1 MWYKTDEL
9 KHHGILGMHWGIRR
23 YQNKDGTLTP
33 LGRERLGISS
43 YEKDRSD
50 DIVVKKGTKVTRVTK
65 RPDPYEF
72 LDNLDNYTESD
83 FKKAQNESLKKMR
96 DNENKYGDK
105 YFSLDNV
112 RNSGRT
118 KGDEY
123 YLQWF
128 GDNGWDAHNTY
139 ITDYT
144 AAKDLN
150 IASGKKVIDALLE
163 TYGQQKVKTLL
174 TDQYVKSGKSAI
186 ATYKHM
192 SMEYTRNRQLFN
204 EVNDKLKKMGYDGI
218 EDINDL
224 DTDMPLIIF
233 DSKKNMK
240 RGKERTYDEYWKIKY
255 DEYLKSKKKR

>member
-1 MWYKTDEL
+1 MYNPNDVIAHFGVKD
-9 KHHGILGMHWGIRR
+9 MHWGIRR

-43 YEKDRSD
+43 YEKGRSD
-50 DIVVKKGTKVTRVTK
+50 DIVVKKGTRVTRVTK
-65 RPDPYEF
+65 RPDPYEY
-72 LDNLDNYTESD
+72 LDDPDEYTESD
-83 FKKAQNESLKKMR
+83 FKKAQNEALKKMR
-96 DNENKYGDK
+96 EDENKYDDK
-105 YFSLDNV
+105 YVSLDNV
-112 RNSGRT
+112 RNSGRS

-128 GDNGWDAHNTY
+128 GDSGWDGHNTY

-144 AAKDLN
+144 ASKDLK

-163 TYGQQKVKTLL
+163 TYGQQKVKTLV
-174 TDQYVKSGKSAI
+174 TDQYVKSGKNAI
-186 ATYKHM
+186 ATYKKM
-192 SMEYTRNRQLFN
+192 SLEYTQNRDLFN
-204 EVNDKLKKMGYDGI
+204 KVNDKLKKMGYDGI

-240 RGKERTYDEYWKIKY
+240 RGKERTYDDYVNNVIR
-255 DEYLKSKKKR
+255 KR